1 MKKKIVSIEDY
12 IVAKSE
18 LELERVTDLLHK
30 VREEGDYF
38 KEKSVAKLVA
48 FHEHE
53 RSLLLLYIELRTSYP
68 DMARALEE
76 RKPYLLSLWNAAE
89 EEWRLP

>member
-53 RSLLLLYIELRTSYP
+53 RNLLLLYIGYDASRRRMLREVWHTK
-68 DMARALEE
+68 A
-76 RKPYLLSLWNAAE
+76 
-89 EEWRLP
+89 